1 MTEAELNA
9 RIAKFKRRAP
19 MLTSQSHLEKIIGS
33 FPEEH
38 RPLVISE
45 IGSILP
51 ERLIAQEPANVELK
65 VKDDA
70 NPTIQEATASRLNSQ
85 NAKILE
91 QAGVIHDL
99 TRQLADVQLELK
111 AMKESA
117 EAKAMATKEVS
128 S

>member
-19 MLTSQSHLEKIIGS
+19 MVTSQSHLEKIIGS

-65 VKDDA
+65 VKDEA

-91 QAGVIHDL
+91 QAEVIKDQSL
-99 TRQLADVQLELK
+99 QLEYLTK
-111 AMKESA
+111 RLEESA
-117 EAKAMATKEVS
+117 ADLAKALEGLVKS
-128 S
+128 